1 MCDPIVVTLLKMQ
14 PHYSQSSPENA
25 TPSSGASP
33 LASYKEVP
41 LPGTRDKIICC
52 DCQATY
58 VGETG
63 RKLSTRLTEQKRATR
78 NDDVNNHIAEHHLQT
93 KHQIHWNSATCVTY
107 STDYYQRLSL
117 ESWFTHLEQMP
128 LNRCQ
133 QLPAPYKRL
142 IDVNQAKLITRERLD
157 N

>member
-1 MCDPIVVTLLKMQ
+1 MRHHPAAL
-14 PHYSQSSPENA
+14 P
-25 TPSSGASP
+25 P
-33 LASYKEVP
+33 LACYKEVP
-41 LPGTRDKIICC
+41 PPPPGTRDKIICC

-63 RKLSTRLTEQKRATR
+63 RKLSMRLTEQKRATR
-78 NDDVNNHIAEHHLQT
+78 NDDVNNNIAEHHLQT
-93 KHQIHWNSATCVTY
+93 KHQIHWNSATCLTY

-117 ESWFTHLEQMP
+117 ESWFTHLKQMP
-128 LNRCQ
+128 LNRSQ

-142 IDVNQAKLITRERLD
+142 IDVHQA